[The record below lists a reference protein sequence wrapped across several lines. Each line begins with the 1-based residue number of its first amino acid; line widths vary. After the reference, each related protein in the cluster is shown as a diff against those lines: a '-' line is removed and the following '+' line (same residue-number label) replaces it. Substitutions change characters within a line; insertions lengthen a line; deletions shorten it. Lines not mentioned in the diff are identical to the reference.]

1 MVNDDILIWWKTIQ
15 PFKIIYDKYHEITC
29 KHAYKIILNKILQE
43 TEYMLREQLS
53 YSGCLPSPVP
63 LIGFNPSTRHPVR
76 TKYPGLCYC
85 KFLVFPLS
93 LLLQKQ
99 SLLVL
104 FVCLLNLTGARIWG
118 FGFYKVIPSGMS
130 QEDKR
135 ASKNLKRVFTVLQ

>member
-1 MVNDDILIWWKTIQ
+1 
-15 PFKIIYDKYHEITC
+15 
-29 KHAYKIILNKILQE
+29 
-43 TEYMLREQLS
+43 MLREQLS
-53 YSGCLPSPVP
+53 YSGCLSSPVP

-135 ASKNLKRVFTVLQ
+135 ASKNLKSIYCPSVTSHAQSRERPVIKIIMNVVLKHVVELCQNNRIPTF